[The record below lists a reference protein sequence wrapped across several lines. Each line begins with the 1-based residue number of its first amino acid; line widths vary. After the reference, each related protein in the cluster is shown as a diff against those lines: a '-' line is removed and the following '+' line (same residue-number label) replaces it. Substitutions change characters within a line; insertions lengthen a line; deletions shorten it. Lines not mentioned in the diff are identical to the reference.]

1 MRPSRSPLFP
11 YTTLFRSPPMREFST
26 VAGQGIDAMT
36 TDGRVLL
43 GNRTLMDA
51 RGIDVDVL
59 APGVQRLAAEGKT
72 VVYVAFAGQV
82 LGVIAVADVPK
93 PEAKSVVAAL
103 KRLGVS
109 VAMLT
114 GDHRLT
120 AEAIARQAGLDRVLA
135 EVLPEDKARA
145 IKVLQAEGR
154 RVAMVGDGI
163 NDAPA
168 LAQADV
174 GIAMG
179 SGTDVAIDAADV
191 TLMRGDLVG
200 VVAAIELSRRTIR
213 VIRENLV
220 WAFRSE
226 EHTSELQ

>member
-1 MRPSRSPLFP
+1 
-11 YTTLFRSPPMREFST
+11 
-26 VAGQGIDAMT
+26 VI
-36 TDGRVLL
+36 
-43 GNRTLMDA
+43 
-51 RGIDVDVL
+51 
-59 APGVQRLAAEGKT
+59 
-72 VVYVAFAGQV
+72 YVAFAGRL
-82 LGVIAVADVPK
+82 LGVIAVADVLK

-103 KRLGVS
+103 TRLGVS

-135 EVLPEDKARA
+135 EVLPEDKARE
-145 IKVLQAEGR
+145 IKALQAEGR

-179 SGTDVAIDAADV
+179 AGTDVAIDAADV
-191 TLMRGDLVG
+191 TLMRGDLHG
-200 VVAAIELSRRTIR
+200 VVTAIELSRATIR

-220 WAFRSE
+220 WAFGYNTVLIPVAAGVLYPVWGVVLSPILAGGAMAFSSVSVVTNSLRLKRWRPQ
-226 EHTSELQ
+226 HGD

>member
-1 MRPSRSPLFP
+1 
-11 YTTLFRSPPMREFST
+11 
-26 VAGQGIDAMT
+26 
-36 TDGRVLL
+36 
-43 GNRTLMDA
+43 
-51 RGIDVDVL
+51 
-59 APGVQRLAAEGKT
+59 
-72 VVYVAFAGQV
+72 
-82 LGVIAVADVPK
+82 
-93 PEAKSVVAAL
+93 
-103 KRLGVS
+103 
-109 VAMLT
+109 MLT

-135 EVLPEDKARA
+135 EVRPGDRA
-145 IKVLQAEGR
+145 GGIKVLQAEGR

-191 TLMRGDLVG
+191 TLMRGDLNG
-200 VVAAIELSRRTIR
+200 VVTAIELSRATIR

-220 WAFRSE
+220 WAFGYNTILIPVAAGVPFSGLGGPPPPLPAGRRM
-226 EHTSELQ
+226 